1 MTGIGPEFL
10 KLLRGI
16 EWDTLTARDAVDLR
30 AALKEAVQKS
40 DEWFL
45 KLTEDFGAAPF
56 PLPTARTAEPAKVES
71 GRPQVEASLPREP
84 TPTARAKKVAST
96 KPRRRG
102 RPPRQIKVRGG
113 VKLNR
118 PNPIAIGG
126 ANAETA
132 AGVQAAKLFENSY
145 VSKDGPRAD
154 VPAALPADH
163 PRLNL
168 HRESSVTPEQDVQDF
183 HEVEAAMRT
192 GRGVKDIFQVR

>member
-30 AALKEAVQKS
+30 AALKDAVGKS

-45 KLTEDFGAAPF
+45 KLTQDFTGRLKPAELVPTPPSAP
-56 PLPTARTAEPAKVES
+56 PVKVES
-71 GRPQVEASLPREP
+71 GRPQTKAPPPREP
-84 TPTARAKKVAST
+84 KSGAST
-96 KPRRRG
+96 KRKRG
-102 RPPRQIKVRGG
+102 RPPKP
-113 VKLNR
+113 R

-126 ANAETA
+126 ANAEG
-132 AGVQAAKLFENSY
+132 AGAPAPAKLFDNSY
-145 VSKDGPRAD
+145 ISKDGPRAD
-154 VPAALPADH
+154 IPATLPADH

-168 HRESSVTPEQDVQDF
+168 HRESSVTPESDAQDF
-183 HEVEAAMRT
+183 NEVERAIAS

>member
-30 AALKEAVQKS
+30 AALKEAMDHS
-40 DEWFL
+40 NEWFR
-45 KLTEDFGAAPF
+45 KLTDDFAGTVLESALKRAEQTATVAP
-56 PLPTARTAEPAKVES
+56 PAKVES
-71 GRPQVEASLPREP
+71 GRPPAEVSPPRPKP
-84 TPTARAKKVAST
+84 TVRAKVTLKR
-96 KPRRRG
+96 KRG
-102 RPPRQIKVRGG
+102 RPPVQQRA
-113 VKLNR
+113 R

-132 AGVQAAKLFENSY
+132 AGPQAAKLFENSY

-154 VPAALPADH
+154 IPASLPADH

-168 HRESSVTPEQDVQDF
+168 HRETSVTPEQDVQDF
-183 HEVEAAMRT
+183 QTVERALAS
-192 GRGVKDIFQVR
+192 GRGVKDIFEVR

>member
-30 AALKEAVQKS
+30 AALKDAVGKS

-45 KLTEDFGAAPF
+45 KLTQDFGGIPAAIERVKF
-56 PLPTARTAEPAKVES
+56 PEPTPAKVEG
-71 GRPQVEASLPREP
+71 GRPTSKASPP
-84 TPTARAKKVAST
+84 KPTAST
-96 KPRRRG
+96 ARVNPPVKRKRG
-102 RPPRQIKVRGG
+102 RPPKP
-113 VKLNR
+113 R

-126 ANAETA
+126 ANAEGTGA
-132 AGVQAAKLFENSY
+132 PAPAKLFDNSY
-145 VSKDGPRAD
+145 ISKDGPRAD
-154 VPAALPADH
+154 IPATLPADH

-168 HRESSVTPEQDVQDF
+168 HRESSVTPESDAQDF
-183 HEVEAAMRT
+183 NEVERAIAS

>member
-30 AALKEAVQKS
+30 AALKDAVGKS

-45 KLTEDFGAAPF
+45 KLTQDFGALPAREPDRAQWAEYAP
-56 PLPTARTAEPAKVES
+56 EQPAKVEV
-71 GRPQVEASLPREP
+71 GRPQAQAHTPREP
-84 TPTARAKKVAST
+84 KPGARMKRK
-96 KPRRRG
+96 RG
-102 RPPRQIKVRGG
+102 RPPKA
-113 VKLNR
+113 R

-126 ANAETA
+126 ANAATA
-132 AGVQAAKLFENSY
+132 DAPKPAQIFDNSY

-154 VPAALPADH
+154 IPATLPANH
-163 PRLNL
+163 PRLNPL
-168 HRESSVTPEQDVQDF
+168 RESSVTPEQDVQDF
-183 HEVEAAMRT
+183 ETVEKALAT

>member
-30 AALKEAVQKS
+30 AALKEAMDHS
-40 DEWFL
+40 NEWFL
-45 KLTEDFGAAPF
+45 KLTEDFSGQPRRVRSEVQS
-56 PLPTARTAEPAKVES
+56 PTPAQPPAKLES
-71 GRPQVEASLPREP
+71 GRPPAEVSPPRPKP
-84 TPTARAKKVAST
+84 TVRAKVTLKR
-96 KPRRRG
+96 KRG
-102 RPPRQIKVRGG
+102 RPPAQQRA
-113 VKLNR
+113 R

-132 AGVQAAKLFENSY
+132 AGPQAAKLFENSY

-154 VPAALPADH
+154 IPATLPADH

-168 HRESSVTPEQDVQDF
+168 HRETSVTPEQDVQDF
-183 HEVEAAMRT
+183 QTVERALAS
-192 GRGVKDIFQVR
+192 GRGVKDIFEVR